1 MKTYRYIFIYELRS
15 KLCSWGIGH
24 VQTGWSPIGCE
35 GFELL
40 EFSLSEMIKVSEAVP
55 LWWSADLLST
65 LGCLLAV
72 CFLELVLVLLC
83 GLILSTQALAWVFP
97 AGAGIVCV
105 CLLAL
110 PLCSCCTCPSRS
122 MKQVKHSTIHG

>member
-1 MKTYRYIFIYELRS
+1 MLSSWKLGSNSCLSMKSIVRPTKRKQAHTYMMSYELRS

-35 GFELL
+35 AFELL
-40 EFSLSEMIKVSEAVP
+40 EFSLSEIIKVSEAVP

-72 CFLELVLVLLC
+72 CFL
-83 GLILSTQALAWVFP
+83 
-97 AGAGIVCV
+97 
-105 CLLAL
+105 
-110 PLCSCCTCPSRS
+110 
-122 MKQVKHSTIHG
+122 

>member
-1 MKTYRYIFIYELRS
+1 MSYHVYIYICICQIAHAYIYELRS
-15 KLCSWGIGH
+15 KLCPWGIGH

-55 LWWSADLLST
+55 LWWSADLLSN

-72 CFLELVLVLLC
+72 CFL
-83 GLILSTQALAWVFP
+83 
-97 AGAGIVCV
+97 
-105 CLLAL
+105 
-110 PLCSCCTCPSRS
+110 
-122 MKQVKHSTIHG
+122 